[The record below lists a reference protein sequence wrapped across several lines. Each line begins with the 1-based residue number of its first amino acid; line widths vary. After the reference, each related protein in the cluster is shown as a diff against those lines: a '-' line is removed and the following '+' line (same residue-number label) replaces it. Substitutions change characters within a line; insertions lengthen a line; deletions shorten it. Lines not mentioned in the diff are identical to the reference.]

1 MHRPMPVNPAH
12 RPKGGCRDDHP
23 EMAFAFFPPA
33 AVTSVLIAFID
44 NLQDGRRE
52 GRGQARM
59 YFVRDTHFQPFTPS
73 IPQQKL

>member
-1 MHRPMPVNPAH
+1 MEQKAAA
-12 RPKGGCRDDHP
+12 
-23 EMAFAFFPPA
+23 MAA
-33 AVTSVLIAFID
+33 VLIAFID

>member
-1 MHRPMPVNPAH
+1 MPVNPAH
-12 RPKGGCRDDHP
+12 RPEGGCGDDDA
-23 EMAFAFFPPA
+23 EMAFALFAPA
-33 AVTSVLIAFID
+33 AMSAMLITFID